1 MRQKIRV
8 VTWEMAPHR
17 YLHEVI
23 TERGFFH
30 IVTDSDGFSLRPFT
44 FTLRNKVS
52 ARRLTKETRGL
63 RKVREERDEWL
74 NEDEWA
80 ILCFSGYDNL
90 KLRKKVY
97 GRESEKMVIKLEMYK
112 GGRIDGIY
120 ARREQ
125 DSGYSK
131 NLIYG
136 HSVRILRDLN
146 KRVRDPL
153 PYIKFFEY
161 IKRVPGEERVTRVY
175 TVSEVSYVLF
185 LKRLKDWGWN

>member
-1 MRQKIRV
+1 MSQKVRV
-8 VTWEMAPHR
+8 VTWKMAPNR

-30 IVTDSDGFSLRPFT
+30 IVTDSNYFSLRS
-44 FTLRNKVS
+44 FTLRNKVLT
-52 ARRLTKETRGL
+52 RRSTKETRGL
-63 RKVREERDEWL
+63 KKVREERDEWL

-80 ILCFSGYDNL
+80 VLCFSGCDNL
-90 KLRKKVY
+90 GLRKKVY
-97 GRESEKMVIKLEMYK
+97 GRELEKVMIKIEMYK
-112 GGRIDGIY
+112 GGRIDEIY
-120 ARREQ
+120 SRREQ

-146 KRVRDPL
+146 KRIRDPL
-153 PYIKFFEY
+153 PYIVSQ
-161 IKRVPGEERVTRVY
+161 RVKVALGEEIVTRVY

-185 LKRLKDWGWN
+185 LKKLKDWGW

>member
-1 MRQKIRV
+1 MNQKVRV
-8 VTWEMAPHR
+8 VTWKMAPNR

-30 IVTDSDGFSLRPFT
+30 IVTDSDCFSLRS
-44 FTLRNKVS
+44 FTLRNKVLT
-52 ARRLTKETRGL
+52 RRSTKETRGL

-80 ILCFSGYDNL
+80 ILCFSGCDNL
-90 KLRKKVY
+90 ELRKKVY
-97 GRESEKMVIKLEMYK
+97 GRELEKVMIKLEMYK
-112 GGRIDGIY
+112 GGRVDEIY

-146 KRVRDPL
+146 KRIRDPL
-153 PYIKFFEY
+153 PYIISEHVK
-161 IKRVPGEERVTRVY
+161 VMLGEEIVTRVY

-185 LKRLKDWGWN
+185 LKKLKDWGWG

>member
-1 MRQKIRV
+1 MSQRVRV
-8 VTWEMAPHR
+8 VTWKIAPSR

-30 IVTDSDGFSLRPFT
+30 IVTDSDCFWIRS
-44 FTLRNKVS
+44 FTLRNKVL
-52 ARRLTKETRGL
+52 ARRSTKETRGL

-80 ILCFSGYDNL
+80 ILCFSGCDNL
-90 KLRKKVY
+90 ELRKKVY
-97 GRESEKMVIKLEMYK
+97 GRELEKVMIKLVMYK
-112 GGRIDGIY
+112 GGRIDEIY

-136 HSVRILRDLN
+136 HSVRILRDLK
-146 KRVRDPL
+146 KRIRDPL
-153 PYIKFFEY
+153 PYIVSQ
-161 IKRVPGEERVTRVY
+161 RVKVALGEEIVTRVY

-185 LKRLKDWGWN
+185 LKRLKDWGW

>member
-1 MRQKIRV
+1 M
-8 VTWEMAPHR
+8 
-17 YLHEVI
+17 
-23 TERGFFH
+23 
-30 IVTDSDGFSLRPFT
+30 TDLDGFSLRPFT
-44 FTLRNKVS
+44 IRNKVL
-52 ARRLTKETRGL
+52 ARRLMKETRGL

-80 ILCFSGYDNL
+80 ILCFSSCDNL

-136 HSVRILRDLN
+136 HSVRILRDLK

-153 PYIKFFEY
+153 PSIISEY
-161 IKRVPGEERVTRVY
+161 VEVVWGEERVTRVY

-185 LKRLKDWGWN
+185 LKRLKDWGWI

>member
-1 MRQKIRV
+1 M
-8 VTWEMAPHR
+8 TWKTAPHR

-30 IVTDSDGFSLRPFT
+30 IVTDLDGFSLRPFT
-44 FTLRNKVS
+44 IRNKVL
-52 ARRLTKETRGL
+52 ARRLMKETRGL

-125 DSGYSK
+125 DSRYSK

-136 HSVRILRDLN
+136 HFVRILRDLN

-153 PYIKFFEY
+153 PYIKYFEDED
-161 IKRVPGEERVTRVY
+161 IERVPEEERVTRVY

-185 LKRLKDWGWN
+185 LKRLKDWGWI

>member
-1 MRQKIRV
+1 MSQKVRV
-8 VTWEMAPHR
+8 VTWKMAPNR

-30 IVTDSDGFSLRPFT
+30 IVTDSDCFSLRS
-44 FTLRNKVS
+44 FTLRNKVLT
-52 ARRLTKETRGL
+52 RRSTKETRGL

-80 ILCFSGYDNL
+80 ILCFSGCDNL
-90 KLRKKVY
+90 ELRKKVY
-97 GRESEKMVIKLEMYK
+97 GRELEKMVIKLEMYK
-112 GGRIDGIY
+112 GGRIDEIY

-153 PYIKFFEY
+153 PYIISEHVK
-161 IKRVPGEERVTRVY
+161 VMLGEEIVTRVY

-185 LKRLKDWGWN
+185 LKKLKDWGW

>member
-1 MRQKIRV
+1 MRQKVRV
-8 VTWEMAPHR
+8 VTWKMEPHR

-30 IVTDSDGFSLRPFT
+30 IVTNSDGFSLRPFT
-44 FTLRNKVS
+44 IQNKLL

-90 KLRKKVY
+90 ELRKKVY

-136 HSVRILRDLN
+136 HSVRILRDLK

-153 PYIKFFEY
+153 PSIISEY
-161 IKRVPGEERVTRVY
+161 VEVVWGEERVTRVY

-185 LKRLKDWGWN
+185 LKRLKDWGWI

>member
-1 MRQKIRV
+1 MNQRV
-8 VTWEMAPHR
+8 RIVTWKTAPHR

-30 IVTDSDGFSLRPFT
+30 IVTDSVYFSLRPFT
-44 FTLRNKVS
+44 LRNEVL

-63 RKVREERDEWL
+63 RKVREEHDEWL
-74 NEDEWA
+74 NGDEWA
-80 ILCFSGYDNL
+80 ILCLSGYDNL
-90 KLRKKVY
+90 ELRKKVY

-153 PYIKFFEY
+153 PYIIREHVKVEL
-161 IKRVPGEERVTRVY
+161 GEERVTRVY

-185 LKRLKDWGWN
+185 LKRLKDWGWI

>member
-1 MRQKIRV
+1 MSQKVRV
-8 VTWEMAPHR
+8 VTWKMAPNR

-30 IVTDSDGFSLRPFT
+30 ILTDSDYFSLRS
-44 FTLRNKVS
+44 FTLRNKVLT
-52 ARRLTKETRGL
+52 RRSTRETRGL

-80 ILCFSGYDNL
+80 ILCFSGCDNL
-90 KLRKKVY
+90 ELRKKVY
-97 GRESEKMVIKLEMYK
+97 GRELEKVMIKIEMYK

-125 DSGYSK
+125 DSEYSK

-136 HSVRILRDLN
+136 HSVRILRDLK

-153 PYIKFFEY
+153 PYIVSLLVKV
-161 IKRVPGEERVTRVY
+161 KKGEEIVTRVY

-185 LKRLKDWGWN
+185 LKRLKDWGW

>member
-1 MRQKIRV
+1 MNQKVRV
-8 VTWEMAPHR
+8 VTWKMAPNR

-23 TERGFFH
+23 TERGYFH
-30 IVTDSDGFSLRPFT
+30 IVTDSDCFSLRS
-44 FTLRNKVS
+44 FTLRNKVL

-74 NEDEWA
+74 GDDEWA
-80 ILCFSGYDNL
+80 ILCFSGCDNL
-90 KLRKKVY
+90 ELRKKVY
-97 GRESEKMVIKLEMYK
+97 GRELEKVTIKLEMYK
-112 GGRIDGIY
+112 GGRIDKIY

-125 DSGYSK
+125 DSEYSK

-153 PYIKFFEY
+153 PYIVSQ
-161 IKRVPGEERVTRVY
+161 RVKVSLGEEIVTRVY

-185 LKRLKDWGWN
+185 LKRLKDWGW